1 MRIREIEL
9 RDLEV
14 ICDFLLAMI
23 QEMVSVGGHNIADDD
38 KAAAWINERISSGV
52 DDPEHLFLLA
62 ESDTPDAAPLG
73 VIEVT
78 IIRPHPVF
86 KPKQILHIHSVFV
99 DPDFRRKGI
108 GRQLVETALLWGEER
123 GCVEAVLNSLVGN
136 PALDL
141 YESLGFKVFE
151 LELRRKIRGNS
162 A

>member
-1 MRIREIEL
+1 MIFREVEL
-9 RDLEV
+9 RDRDV
-14 ICDFLLAMI
+14 VCDFLLAMI
-23 QEMVSVGGHNIADDD
+23 QELASVGGHSIVEEGT
-38 KAAAWINERISSGV
+38 AAAWFNERITSGV

-62 ESDTPDAAPLG
+62 ESDPPDAAPLG
-73 VIEVT
+73 VIEAT

-86 KPKQILHIHSVFV
+86 KPKRILHIHSVFV

-108 GRQLVETALLWGEER
+108 GRQLLETALLWGEER

-151 LELRRKIRGNS
+151 LELRRKI
-162 A
+162 

>member
-1 MRIREIEL
+1 MIFREVEL
-9 RDLEV
+9 HDRDV
-14 ICDFLLAMI
+14 VCDLLLAMI

-38 KAAAWINERISSGV
+38 KATAWINERITSGV

-73 VIEVT
+73 VIEAT

-108 GRQLVETALLWGEER
+108 GRQLLETALQWGEER
-123 GCVEAVLNSLVGN
+123 RCVEAELNSLVGN
-136 PALDL
+136 PALEL
-141 YESLGFKVFE
+141 YKSLGFKVFE
-151 LELRRKIRGNS
+151 LELRRKI
-162 A
+162 